1 MSNTYIQGS
10 SHTATANLTDAGGV
24 FRPLPAGIVPVWAV
38 DNAVITLSPAA
49 DGMTCPFTCGSTD
62 GDFNLT
68 CTVTYADG
76 DVITGNFAG
85 SVVDPED
92 TQVTITVV

>member
-10 SHTATANLTDAGGV
+10 SHVATLSLTDAGGT
-24 FRPLPAGIVPVWAV
+24 FRPLPAGVVPVWAV

-49 DGMTCPFTCGSTD
+49 DGLTCPFTCGNTD

-68 CTVTYADG
+68 ATTTYADG
-76 DVITGNFAG
+76 DVVPATFAG
-85 SVVDPED
+85 SVVDAED
-92 TQVTITVV
+92 TQGVITVV